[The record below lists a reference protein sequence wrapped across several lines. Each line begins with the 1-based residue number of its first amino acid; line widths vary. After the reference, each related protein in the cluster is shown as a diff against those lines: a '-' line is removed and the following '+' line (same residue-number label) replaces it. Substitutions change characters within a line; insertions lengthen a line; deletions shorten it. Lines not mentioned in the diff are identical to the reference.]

1 MADVVEED
9 ISAGSQDEEMTRH
22 HSSSLRGPRPRPR
35 GPPPPAPPRLHTPPI
50 NATHT
55 PSPTDIADTI
65 RET

>member
-22 HSSSLRGPRPRPR
+22 HSSSLRGTRARPR
-35 GPPPPAPPRLHTPPI
+35 GHTPPI